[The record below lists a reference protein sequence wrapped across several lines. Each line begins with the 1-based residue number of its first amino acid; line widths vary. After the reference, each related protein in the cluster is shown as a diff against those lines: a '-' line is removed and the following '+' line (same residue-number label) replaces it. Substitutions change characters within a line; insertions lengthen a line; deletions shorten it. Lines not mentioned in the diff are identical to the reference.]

1 MAAGS
6 DTTVRTRGG
15 PAAPEPGLRERKK
28 ARTRRLIAEK
38 ARDLFVE
45 RGFERVTVSE
55 IARAADVSQK
65 TVFNY
70 FPTKEDI
77 FYWQLESFEE
87 GMLEAVQSREP
98 GESIIAAFKR
108 FLLARR
114 GLLGEHDPETRER
127 LVAITRMIVE
137 SPSLLT
143 REERVLAGY
152 AQSLAELIADEAG
165 ARKGEIRPR
174 GCAVALIGV
183 HRSLIDYTRSR
194 ILAGELSPR
203 LARDVRA
210 QADRAFAL
218 IADGLE
224 GYGVRK

>member
-1 MAAGS
+1 MTVAAES
-6 DTTVRTRGG
+6 
-15 PAAPEPGLRERKK
+15 PEPGLRERKK
-28 ARTRRLIAEK
+28 ARTRELIAET

-45 RGFERVTVSE
+45 HGFERVTVSE

-87 GMLEAVQSREP
+87 EMLGAVRSREP
-98 GESIIAAFKR
+98 GESILAGFKR
-108 FLLARR
+108 FLLSRS
-114 GLLGEHDPETRER
+114 GLLGQHDPEARER
-127 LVAITRMIVE
+127 LVAITRMIME

-143 REERVLAGY
+143 REEQVLAAN
-152 AQSLAELIADEAG
+152 AQSLAEVIAQEAG
-165 ARKGEIRPR
+165 ARKGDIRPR
-174 GCAVALIGV
+174 VCAFALIGV

-210 QADRAFAL
+210 QAERAFAL

-224 GYGVRK
+224 EYGIAK

>member
-1 MAAGS
+1 MASGS

-28 ARTRRLIAEK
+28 ARTRELIAET

-45 RGFERVTVSE
+45 HGFERVTVSE

-87 GMLEAVQSREP
+87 QMLDAVRSRGP
-98 GESIIAAFKR
+98 GGSSLAGFER
-108 FLLARR
+108 FLPSRS
-114 GLLGEHDPETRER
+114 GLLGQHDPEARER
-127 LVAITRMIVE
+127 LVAITRMIME

-143 REERVLAGY
+143 REEQVLAAN
-152 AQSLAELIADEAG
+152 AQSLAEVIAQEAG
-165 ARKGEIRPR
+165 ARKGDIRPR
-174 GCAVALIGV
+174 VCAFALIGV

-210 QADRAFAL
+210 QAERAFAL
-218 IADGLE
+218 IADGL
-224 GYGVRK
+224 

>member
-1 MAAGS
+1 MTVAAES
-6 DTTVRTRGG
+6 
-15 PAAPEPGLRERKK
+15 PEPGLRERKK
-28 ARTRRLIAEK
+28 AQTRQLIAEK
-38 ARDLFVE
+38 ARELFVE

-87 GMLEAVQSREP
+87 GMLDAVRSREP

-114 GLLGEHDPETRER
+114 GLLGEHDPEARER

-143 REERVLAGY
+143 REAQVLAGY
-152 AQSLAELIADEAG
+152 SQSLAELI
-165 ARKGEIRPR
+165 
-174 GCAVALIGV
+174 
-183 HRSLIDYTRSR
+183 
-194 ILAGELSPR
+194 
-203 LARDVRA
+203 
-210 QADRAFAL
+210 
-218 IADGLE
+218 
-224 GYGVRK
+224 